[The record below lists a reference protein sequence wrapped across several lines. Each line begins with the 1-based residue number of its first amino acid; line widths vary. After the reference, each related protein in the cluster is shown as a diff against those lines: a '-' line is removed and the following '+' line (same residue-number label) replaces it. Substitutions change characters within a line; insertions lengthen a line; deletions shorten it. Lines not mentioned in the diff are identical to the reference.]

1 MPTKK
6 KCPMHC
12 GPILGKNPTQGQ
24 GSRSLGS
31 ATMFKFS
38 NASVKGDVM

>member
-1 MPTKK
+1 
-6 KCPMHC
+6 MHC

-31 ATMFKFS
+31 VTMFKILG
-38 NASVKGDVM
+38 ASVKVDAM